1 MAKRR
6 LLTIR
11 RTLPWLLIICAVIG
25 LWASFTLT
33 IEHINLLKDP
43 NHQLNCDLNPILSCG
58 PVMQSDIATQFGFP
72 NPIIGLVAFSA
83 QATLGITML
92 AGAKMKSWFWRL
104 YGVAILVGL
113 GFIFWLMY
121 QSIFQIKAICIY
133 CLISW
138 VVMFITAW
146 YVFQFML
153 AEKHITIKNKAIA
166 TFVRK
171 YQLEIV
177 ISWFLLPIVLIIYEF
192 WHFFGPKL
200 GF

>member
-11 RTLPWLLIICAVIG
+11 RTLPWLLIVCAVVG
-25 LWASFTLT
+25 LLASLTLT
-33 IEHINLLKDP
+33 LEHINLLKDP

-83 QATLGITML
+83 QAMLGVVML
-92 AGAKMKSWFWRL
+92 AGAKLKRWFWRL
-104 YGVAILVGL
+104 YGVVILAGL

-133 CLISW
+133 CLLSW
-138 VVMFITAW
+138 IVMFITAW
-146 YVFQFML
+146 YVLQFML
-153 AEKHITIKNKAIA
+153 AEKHITINNKAIEA
-166 TFVRK
+166 FVRK
-171 YQLEIV
+171 YHLEILV
-177 ISWFLLPIVLIIYEF
+177 SWFLLLTALIILEF
-192 WHFFGPKL
+192 WYYFGPNL

>member
-6 LLTIR
+6 PLTIQ

-58 PVMQSDIATQFGFP
+58 PVMQSDTATQFGFP

-83 QATLGITML
+83 QAMLGVMVL

-104 YGVAILVGL
+104 YGAIILAGL
-113 GFIFWLMY
+113 GFVFWLMY
-121 QSIFQIKAICIY
+121 QSIFHIKAICIY

-138 VVMFITAW
+138 IVMFITAW

-153 AEKHITIKNKAIA
+153 AEKHLKLGNSAFQ

-171 YQLEIV
+171 YHLELLV
-177 ISWFLLPIVLIIYEF
+177 SWFLLLTALILYEF
-192 WHFFGPKL
+192 WYFFGPKL